1 MENETANVSEAVVAT
16 ESEKITAEENAAVQN
31 DSQPA
36 NKKKKNKKRSPLKK
50 TAIVLAI
57 VLGALLTL
65 FLLLAI
71 FISPIAHHVIEKHSK
86 EICHRVVTMDDLKI
100 NLLKGTVDIQ
110 GFKALEED
118 DKSTFATFDRL
129 FVDISL
135 FKLLNETVQLNEITL
150 NKPNIAVIQNG
161 KRFNF
166 TDIIEFYKRDN
177 KKKKDKESSWVVDLR
192 NIHLNSGNIVYKD
205 AKVKS
210 KFDLRELSVAI
221 PRIYFST
228 KQTNVGLDL
237 KFADGGSLKLKLLY
251 SLKKNAYNLSINL
264 KQFSL
269 SSVAPYLRQFLNISQ
284 FNGKL
289 TTNLQLSG
297 NLEHILDVVA
307 YGSVNIANLYATD
320 LNNNKIASVQY
331 LSAPIRKVDV
341 QNNYYHLGHV
351 TFNGITTSYDIYKG
365 SHSFDNLVRK
375 RRNSSAETESSKNET
390 VQAVKKSKP
399 VALLIDHVSIKNSNV
414 TYSDHTM
421 RKVVTIPITQLS
433 VEMPNFALN
442 KPLQAKLQALVGNS
456 GQLRADW
463 NGSITD
469 LRNQKLNLSLTNFK
483 MAMVSPYCYEYLA
496 YPIED
501 GVLSFVSRTS
511 IVNNQLN
518 SQNKIDIYNCKVGKK
533 DKSFKPEFNIPLR
546 AGLYVLTDRKGRLQ
560 LDLPVTGDLNS
571 PNFSYKKIIFKAI
584 GNLFV
589 KVLAAPV
596 DFLVKAIGGDP
607 DVFADIEYEIRPQ
620 GLGSESYDKLNK
632 VADVMKQKPEMKLTL
647 QQSIDLEENMQEY
660 ALFQAKREYYVKKH
674 GTQNLSME
682 DFSKIGE
689 IKNSDPHFIKYVDER
704 LDGKKGLVE
713 IKDKCV
719 ALYSRSDLESQI
731 NANLERRK
739 QMIINQFTTQGIG
752 TDRLKFLELGNKKT
766 PKGKTLLSFGVDLE
780 EDEM

>member
-1 MENETANVSEAVVAT
+1 METEATNVNAPLAAPIGKASSVHD
-16 ESEKITAEENAAVQN
+16 ESKQN
-31 DSQPA
+31 DT
-36 NKKKKNKKRSPLKK
+36 KKKKKKRSPLKK
-50 TAIVLAI
+50 VAVIVSL
-57 VLGALLTL
+57 VLGVLLAL

-71 FISPIAHHVIEKHSK
+71 FISPIAHQIIEKHSK

-100 NLLKGTVDIQ
+100 NLFKGTVDIQ

-135 FKLLNETVQLNEITL
+135 LKLLKETVQLNEITL
-150 NKPNIAVIQNG
+150 NKPNIAVVQNG

-166 TDIIEFYKRDN
+166 TDIIEFYTKD
-177 KKKKDKESSWVVDLR
+177 KEEKDDDKESSWVVDLR
-192 NIHLNSGNIVYKD
+192 NIHLNAGNIVYKD
-205 AKVKS
+205 AQVHS

-237 KFADGGSLKLKLLY
+237 KFADGGALNLKLLY
-251 SLKKNAYNLSINL
+251 SLKKNAYNLSVNL
-264 KQFSL
+264 KQFAL
-269 SSVAPYLRQFLNISQ
+269 SSVAPYVRQFLNFNQ

-289 TTNLQLSG
+289 NTNLQLNG

-307 YGSVNIANLYATD
+307 KGNVSISNLSATD
-320 LNNNKIASVQY
+320 LNNKKIASVQY
-331 LSAPIRKVDV
+331 LNVPVKKVDV
-341 QNNYYHLGHV
+341 KNNYYHLGHV
-351 TFNGITTSYDIYKG
+351 TLNGITTSYDVYKN
-365 SHSFDNLVRK
+365 SHSFDNLVK
-375 RRNSSAETESSKNET
+375 SRNSSSDLGEKAPADTAQT
-390 VQAVKKSKP
+390 VNNSVP
-399 VALLIDHVSIKNSNV
+399 VNLQIDHISIKNSNV

-421 RKVVTIPITQLS
+421 RKVVTIPVTDLN
-433 VEMPNFALN
+433 VEMPHFALN
-442 KPLQAKLQALVGNS
+442 KPLQAKVQAIIGNS

-463 NGSITD
+463 SGSVSD
-469 LRNQKLNLSLTNFK
+469 LHNQKINLSLSNFK
-483 MAMVSPYCYEYLA
+483 MALVSPYCYEYLA

-501 GVLSFVSRTS
+501 GVISFVSRTS

-518 SQNKIDIYNCKVGKK
+518 SQNKIDIYNCQVGKK

-632 VADVMKQKPEMKLTL
+632 IVDVMKQKPEMTLTL
-647 QQSIDLEENMQEY
+647 QQSIDLEENIQEY
-660 ALFQAKREYYVKKH
+660 ALFQAKRDYFVHKQGK
-674 GTQNLSME
+674 QNLSME
-682 DFSKIGE
+682 DFSRIVE
-689 IKNSDPHFIKYVDER
+689 IKNTDPQFIKFVDER
-704 LDGKKGLVE
+704 LTDKKGLIE
-713 IKDKCV
+713 IKEKCA
-719 ALYSRSDLESQI
+719 ALYDRSEIEKQI
-731 NANLERRK
+731 NANLNMRK
-739 QMIINQFTTQGIG
+739 QMIINQFVTQGIAEEK
-752 TDRLKFLELGNKKT
+752 LKFLELGNKKT
-766 PKGKTLLSFGVDLE
+766 PKGKTLLSFGVDLN
-780 EDEM
+780 EDEIQ